1 MFEEPI
7 GFPPK
12 RAHDHGILLKDDRQ
26 VVKVRP
32 YKYHMVHKD
41 EIERLVV
48 EMKFTSIIK
57 DSNNPFASL
66 VILVKKKDGT
76 WRLYIDYRQLNK
88 LTIKDKF
95 PIPLVEEFLD
105 ELFGSFWFTKL
116 DLKIW
121 LSPNQNNGGGCV

>member
-1 MFEEPI
+1 
-7 GFPPK
+7 
-12 RAHDHGILLKDDRQ
+12 
-26 VVKVRP
+26 
-32 YKYHMVHKD
+32 MVHKD
-41 EIERLVV
+41 EIERLVA

-57 DSNNPFASL
+57 DNNNPFASL

-116 DLKIW
+116 DLKI
-121 LSPNQNNGGGCV
+121 